1 MDSFHFFYFRY
12 FFYFPNIIDH
22 IIMNVLIMK
31 TMYWKDNKLF
41 LIDQTR
47 LPDEVIYY
55 ECKTYKDVID
65 AIKTMKVRGAPAI
78 GVAAAFAMALA
89 EIAGENM
96 EKSANEIKN
105 ARPTAV
111 NLSWAVERVLNSKS
125 PIEEAL
131 RMYDEDVHTN
141 MAIGKNGAAIIDDG
155 DTVLTHCNA
164 GALACVDYGTA
175 LGVLRAA
182 HDEGKNIKVICDE
195 TRPLC
200 QGARLSVFEMQ
211 EEKIPVKLAVD
222 SAAGHLMQ
230 KGMVNKV
237 VVGAD
242 RVAKGGV
249 ANKIGSLMVALA
261 AKRFNVP
268 FYVAA
273 PESTFDIENS
283 IYDVEIEER
292 DADEVIYFG
301 NTRVAPEGTE
311 VENPA
316 FDIIPSDL
324 ITGIITEKGI
334 IKPF

>member
-1 MDSFHFFYFRY
+1 
-12 FFYFPNIIDH
+12 
-22 IIMNVLIMK
+22 
-31 TMYWKDNKLF
+31 MYWKDNKLF
-41 LIDQTR
+41 LIDQTL
-47 LPDEVIYY
+47 LPDEIIYH
-55 ECKTYKDVID
+55 ECKTYKEVIN

-78 GVAAAFAMALA
+78 GVAAAFGVVLA
-89 EIAGENM
+89 ELSGEDIRKAGE
-96 EKSANEIKN
+96 EIKS

-111 NLSWAVERVLNSKS
+111 NLAWAVDRVLNSKS
-125 PIEEAL
+125 PMDEAL
-131 RMYDEDVHTN
+131 KMYDEDVKTN
-141 MAIGKNGAAIIDDG
+141 RAIGKNGSEIINDG
-155 DTVLTHCNA
+155 DTILTHCNA

-211 EEKIPVKLAVD
+211 QENIPVKLAVD

-261 AKRFNVP
+261 AKRFNIP

-273 PESTFDIENS
+273 PKSTFDCENS

-292 DADEVIYFG
+292 NADEVIYIG
-301 NTRVAPEGTE
+301 SSRIAPEGTE

-324 ITGIITEKGI
+324 ITGIITEEGI

>member
-1 MDSFHFFYFRY
+1 
-12 FFYFPNIIDH
+12 
-22 IIMNVLIMK
+22 MK

-89 EIAGENM
+89 EIAGEDM

-131 RMYDEDVHTN
+131 KMYDEDVSTN
-141 MAIGKNGAAIIDDG
+141 VAIGKNGAAVIDDG

-211 EEKIPVKLAVD
+211 QEKIPVKLAVD

-230 KGMVNKV
+230 KGMINKV

-242 RVAKGGV
+242 RVAKGGI

-301 NTRVAPEGTE
+301 NTRIAPEGTE

-316 FDIIPSDL
+316 FDIVPSDL

>member
-1 MDSFHFFYFRY
+1 
-12 FFYFPNIIDH
+12 
-22 IIMNVLIMK
+22 MK

-41 LIDQTR
+41 LIDQTL
-47 LPDEVIYY
+47 LPDEIIYH
-55 ECKTYKDVID
+55 ECKTYKDVIN

-78 GVAAAFAMALA
+78 GVAAAFGVVLADISGEDILKAGA
-89 EIAGENM
+89 EI
-96 EKSANEIKN
+96 KS

-111 NLSWAVERVLNSKS
+111 NLVWAVDRILNSKS
-125 PIEEAL
+125 PLDEAL
-131 RMYDEDVHTN
+131 KMYDEDVKTN
-141 MAIGKNGAAIIDDG
+141 MAIGRNGSKIIDDG

-211 EEKIPVKLAVD
+211 QENIPVKLAVD

-261 AKRFNVP
+261 AKRFNIP

-273 PESTFDIENS
+273 PKSTFDSENS
-283 IYDVEIEER
+283 IYDVKIEER

-301 NTRVAPEGTE
+301 SSRVAPEGTE

-324 ITGIITEKGI
+324 ITGIITEEGI

>member
-1 MDSFHFFYFRY
+1 
-12 FFYFPNIIDH
+12 
-22 IIMNVLIMK
+22 MK

-41 LIDQTR
+41 LIDQTL
-47 LPDEVIYY
+47 LPDEIVYH
-55 ECKTYKDVID
+55 ECKTYEDVIT

-78 GVAAAFAMALA
+78 GVAAAFGMVLA
-89 EIAGENM
+89 EIAGENI
-96 EKSANEIKN
+96 EKAADKIKN

-111 NLSWAVERVLNSKS
+111 NLSWAVDRVLNSES
-125 PIEEAL
+125 FIDEAML
-131 RMYDEDVHTN
+131 MYNEDIQTN
-141 MAIGKNGAAIIDDG
+141 KAIGKNGAAVIDDG
-155 DTVLTHCNA
+155 DTILTHCNA

-182 HDEGKNIKVICDE
+182 NEEGKRIKVICDE

-211 EEKIPVKLAVD
+211 QEKIPVKLAVD

-237 VVGAD
+237 VIGAD

-249 ANKIGSLMVALA
+249 ANKIGSLLVALA
-261 AKRFNVP
+261 AKRFNIP

-273 PESTFDIENS
+273 PKSTFDSENS

-292 DADEVIYFG
+292 DADEVLYFG
-301 NTRVAPEGTE
+301 KCRVAPEGTE
-311 VENPA
+311 IENPA
-316 FDIIPSDL
+316 FDIVPSDL
-324 ITGIITEKGI
+324 ITGIITENGI
-334 IKPF
+334 IKPI

>member
-1 MDSFHFFYFRY
+1 
-12 FFYFPNIIDH
+12 
-22 IIMNVLIMK
+22 MK

-41 LIDQTR
+41 LLDQTL
-47 LPDEVIYY
+47 LPDKIVYNEYSN
-55 ECKTYKDVID
+55 YKDVID

-78 GVAAAFAMALA
+78 GVAAAFGMALA
-89 EIAGENM
+89 ELAGENM
-96 EKSANEIKN
+96 EKAAAELKD

-111 NLSWAVERVLNSKS
+111 NLFWAVDRVMNSGAAVD
-125 PIEEAL
+125 EAKI
-131 RMYDEDVHTN
+131 MYDEDVETN
-141 MAIGKNGAAIIDDG
+141 RSMGKYGASLIDDG

-175 LGVLRAA
+175 LGVIRAA
-182 HDEGKNIKVICDE
+182 KEEGKNIKVICDE

-211 EEKIPVKLAVD
+211 QENIPVKLAVD

-237 VVGAD
+237 VIGAD

-261 AKRFNVP
+261 AKRFKVP

-273 PESTFDIENS
+273 PKSTFDMENS

-292 DADEVIYFG
+292 DPDEVIYFG
-301 NTRVAPEGTE
+301 NCRVAPEGTE

-316 FDIIPSDL
+316 FDIVPSDL
-324 ITGIITEKGI
+324 ISGIITEDGI
-334 IKPF
+334 VKPF

>member
-1 MDSFHFFYFRY
+1 
-12 FFYFPNIIDH
+12 
-22 IIMNVLIMK
+22 MK
-31 TMYWKDNKLF
+31 TMYWEDNKLF
-41 LIDQTR
+41 LIDQTL
-47 LPDEVIYY
+47 LPDKIVYH
-55 ECKTYKDVID
+55 ECSTYKDVID

-89 EIAGENM
+89 EQAGENM
-96 EKSANEIKN
+96 EMAAIEIKN

-111 NLSWAVERVLNSKS
+111 NLFWAVDRVLKTQSA
-125 PIEEAL
+125 IEEAKL
-131 RMYDEDVHTN
+131 MYDEDVETN
-141 MAIGKNGAAIIDDG
+141 KKIGKYGASVIDEG
-155 DTVLTHCNA
+155 DTILTHCNA

-182 HDEGKNIKVICDE
+182 NDQGKNIKVICDE

-211 EEKIPVKLAVD
+211 QEKIPVKLAVD

-237 VVGAD
+237 IIGAD

-261 AKRFNVP
+261 AKRFNIP

-273 PESTFDIENS
+273 PISTFDIENS

-316 FDIIPSDL
+316 FDIVPSDL
-324 ITGIITEKGI
+324 ITGIITEDGI
-334 IKPF
+334 VDPF